1 VTPFRFAFIELNLF
15 YSIFLSI
22 HQKSASLFT
31 KPFYVKSVFKPADV
45 VELIYRINKLTSES
59 RPLWGTMNVAQ
70 MLAHVN
76 VSYEMVFTDKHPQ
89 PNVFTRFILKL
100 MAKKMVVGP
109 KPYPHNSPTG
119 PAFKI
124 TDDRDFEIE
133 KTRLLSHLNQTMQ
146 LGEAHFHNKASHSFG
161 KLTADEWNVMFYKHL
176 DHHLSQFGV

>member
-1 VTPFRFAFIELNLF
+1 MIPFRFAFIELNLF